1 MKRGG
6 NISGIVAGALV
17 AALALLPVLGMAQKA
32 APRPMPQRSV
42 PAPQQRMSQPPAPR
56 QQGHAGDWLRRYKD
70 LPPDE
75 QEKALQND
83 PNFRKLSPARQQA
96 LRDRLQHFSSLPPQQ
111 QLRVLNRMETWEH
124 LTPEQ
129 KLQARQVYSQ
139 MQQLPPDRRRL
150 VHKAIDDLRAMPP
163 DQREQIISSD
173 RFKGTFS
180 DQERDLMRGATRLP
194 LAPADSGDQPGQEPQ
209 Q

>member
-17 AALALLPVLGMAQKA
+17 AALALLPVLGVAQKA
-32 APRPMPQRSV
+32 TPHSMPQH
-42 PAPQQRMSQPPAPR
+42 PAPVPQQRMSQPAAAR
-56 QQGHAGDWLRRYKD
+56 QQRHAGDWLRQYKD

-83 PNFRKLSPARQQA
+83 PNFQKLPPARQQA
-96 LRDRLQHFSSLPPQQ
+96 LRDRLQRFSSLPPQR
-111 QLRVLNRMETWEH
+111 QLQVLNRMETWEH

-129 KLQARQVYSQ
+129 KQQARQVFKE
-139 MQQLPPDRRRL
+139 MKQLPPDRRRL
-150 VHKAIDDLRAMPP
+150 VHTAIDDLRAMPP
-163 DQREQIISSD
+163 DQREQVINSD
-173 RFKGTFS
+173 KFKGMFS
-180 DQERDLMRGATRLP
+180 DQERDLMRDATRLP